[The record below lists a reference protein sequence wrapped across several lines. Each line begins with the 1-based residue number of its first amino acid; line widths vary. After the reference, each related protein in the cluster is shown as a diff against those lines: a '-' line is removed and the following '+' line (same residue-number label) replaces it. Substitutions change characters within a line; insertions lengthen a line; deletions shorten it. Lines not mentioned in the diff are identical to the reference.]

1 MQPYDN
7 TVPPI
12 FLDFG
17 SSAMY
22 NSHRGMVPAAPNT
35 RLTEL
40 LDQVRA
46 EFDAQSGRA
55 GEYEN
60 QREFAWILSPFGKP

>member
-1 MQPYDN
+1 
-7 TVPPI
+7 
-12 FLDFG
+12 
-17 SSAMY
+17 MY

-40 LDQVRA
+40 LEQVRA
-46 EFDAQSGRA
+46 EFDAQAGRA

-60 QREFAWILSPFGKP
+60 QRKFAHFLVALEFGFVRDFAG